1 MVETGQMANTKGHRP
16 MFKIETLID
25 GQWES
30 EAVGTDNQFESRQ
43 EALDTIEELKTIG
56 ADWSMAEYRVVEIE
70 D

>member
-1 MVETGQMANTKGHRP
+1 